1 MSSQRHDAAEHTA
14 LGPMTIVAVDQHE
27 DVPVVRDKLACRM
40 LPATGKAAVA
50 ATAVALVRRQLI
62 AATEKKIP
70 GLWASILCRKR
81 YIDDQ
86 LRAAWRD
93 GIDVAVVLGAG
104 LDTRAYRVP
113 DPTAVHFYEV
123 DLAESRDGKRECL
136 RRLYGKVPDH
146 VTLVAADLE
155 TRDPIKA
162 LVACGYDPARRTVF
176 VCEAV
181 TQYLSED
188 AVRRMFSSLASVPP
202 GSRLVFTYVRKDFL
216 DGVALYG
223 AEQVYREYVLER
235 GLWHFG
241 IHPENVA
248 TFLAEYGW
256 LEIDRAGPREYAER
270 YLGPLNL
277 PSPVSGIELS
287 VVAEKR

>member
-1 MSSQRHDAAEHTA
+1 MSSQRHNAAEHTA

-27 DVPVVRDKLACRM
+27 DVPLVRDKLAYRM
-40 LPATGKAAVA
+40 LPATAKAAVA
-50 ATAVALVRRQLI
+50 ATAVAPLRRQMI

-86 LRAAWRD
+86 LRAARRD

-113 DPTAVHFYEV
+113 DPTAVHVYEV
-123 DLAESRDGKRECL
+123 DLSENSDWKRERL
-136 RRLYGKVPDH
+136 PKLYGKVPDH

-155 TRDPIKA
+155 TRNPIEA
-162 LVACGYDPARRTVF
+162 LVACGYKPTQRTVF

-188 AVRRMFSSLASVPP
+188 AVRRTFSSLASAPP

-223 AEQVYREYVLER
+223 AEQAYREYVLER

-241 IHPENVA
+241 LYPENVA
-248 TFLAEYGW
+248 NFLAKCGW
-256 LEIDRAGPREYAER
+256 LETDQAGPREYAER
-270 YLGPLNL
+270 YLGPLNR
-277 PSPVSGIELS
+277 SSAASGIELS
-287 VVAEKR
+287 VLAEKR